1 MRSLEPDRRHQTG
14 RRGRRLAD
22 KWRDVFDR
30 NRRERE
36 LAGVLLEIR
45 AERRSAPDLEEDTG
59 VIHREALARQAKR
72 GSDSE
77 PPSSKGGVVVL
88 VIGTVRSAVNK
99 RSPFQTL
106 VVILAA
112 IAAYV
117 VLKLR
122 GAVP

>member
-1 MRSLEPDRRHQTG
+1 MTG
-14 RRGRRLAD
+14 DTKPGDALAD
-22 KWRDVFDR
+22 KARDIFDK

-36 LAGVLLEIR
+36 LAVERLRIR
-45 AERRSAPDLEEDTG
+45 AEMRSEHGEEEDTG
-59 VIHREALARQAKR
+59 VIHREALQRQARQETA
-72 GSDSE
+72 SE
-77 PPSSKGGVVVL
+77 PPASKGGVVVL

-99 RSPFQTL
+99 LSPFQTL